1 MQSVNP
7 DLINQMRRTARA
19 VKRLIFGGAAIAAVL
34 VVGFGSFYNIEE
46 QEQAV
51 LTTFGVAVGVTEPG
65 LHFKIPLIQR
75 VQKVN
80 TTIQG
85 FALGYDQEDN
95 ESREEDSLMITRDYN
110 FVNVDFFIEYKV
122 ADPVK
127 AVYASQDPV
136 LILKNISKSCV
147 RTVIGSYDV
156 DAVLTTGKN
165 EIQATIRNMI
175 VEKLEEHDIG
185 LQVVNVTIQDSEP
198 PTVEVTEAFKAV
210 ETAKQGK
217 ETAINNANKYRN
229 EKLPGAEAE
238 IDRIMQEA
246 EAQKTQRINEANGE
260 VARFNA
266 MFEEYRKNPQVTRQ
280 RMFYEAMEDVLPG
293 LRVIIDGTD
302 QTSTILPLDSFVGPG
317 SLEAG
322 APSSAGNGG
331 QAAGSGQTTGS
342 RTGAGAFSPDAGSGD
357 TGTGPS
363 SGGSRS
369 GSSADH
375 DSSAE

>member
-1 MQSVNP
+1 MEHYDP
-7 DLINQMRRTARA
+7 DMDEKVKKVVKTAKRT
-19 VKRLIFGGAAIAAVL
+19 VWGVFGLAAAL
-34 VVGFGSFYNIEE
+34 VIGLGSFYNIEE

-85 FALGYDQEDN
+85 FALGYDVSDN
-95 ESREEDSLMITRDYN
+95 ETREEDSLMITKDYN

-136 LILKNISKSCV
+136 LILQNISKSCI
-147 RTVIGSYDV
+147 RSVIGSYDV

-165 EIQATIRNMI
+165 EIQSTIRDMI
-175 VEKLEEHDIG
+175 IGKLEQHDIG

-198 PTVEVTEAFKAV
+198 PTVEVMEAFKAV

-238 IDRIMQEA
+238 IDKIMQEA
-246 EAQKTQRINEANGE
+246 QAQKTRRVNEANAE
-260 VARFNA
+260 VAKFNA
-266 MFEEYRKNPQVTRQ
+266 MYDEYVKNPQVTRQ
-280 RMFYEAMEDVLPG
+280 RMFYETMEEVLPR
-293 LRVIIDGTD
+293 LKVVIDGTD
-302 QTSTILPLDSFVGPG
+302 QTSTILPLDSFVTEAA
-317 SLEAG
+317 SLGDHEVSQSEKSRDEAG
-322 APSSAGNGG
+322 K
-331 QAAGSGQTTGS
+331 
-342 RTGAGAFSPDAGSGD
+342 
-357 TGTGPS
+357 
-363 SGGSRS
+363 
-369 GSSADH
+369 
-375 DSSAE
+375 E